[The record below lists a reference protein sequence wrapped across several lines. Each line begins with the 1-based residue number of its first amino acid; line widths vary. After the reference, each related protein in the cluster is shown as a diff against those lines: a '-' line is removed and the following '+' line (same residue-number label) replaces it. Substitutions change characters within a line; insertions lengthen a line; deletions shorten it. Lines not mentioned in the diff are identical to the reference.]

1 MKLLLNDKEIAH
13 FLYSLI
19 DHHEVCNNIVF
30 RETHTTEVVNWWISK
45 ADDKKFQKNIPK
57 HKIKFKA
64 RLIKAIEEDLRT
76 YTLEIK
82 TLLNTRKAYYRKHLR
97 THIEYFIN
105 KIGEEK
111 ILNLYKNI
119 NEDYFV
125 KSVGLHIDPT
135 ATLIRRK
142 NFNSVTE
149 DCLLRNT
156 VGNEGLLVSKIDQ
169 NQPFWFIDSGYTNF
183 IEPNKKWHRL
193 VRNHLHSNKMFD
205 APVDRLGVFRSFPQ
219 PWREGGD
226 RILVIEPGQFAA
238 GIFHVDIAKWKY
250 DVEAELRKYTDKK
263 IVFREKTNKK
273 TRANLYQ
280 HLRDED
286 YYCTVSINSNSATES
301 IWAGVPAITLDKHVS
316 NSVTRNKLADVN
328 NLYTGSLA
336 SWLAVLS
343 YSQFTYDELIDGTAV
358 EIIRKYHV

>member
-19 DHHEVCNNIVF
+19 DHHEVCNNIIF

-149 DCLLRNT
+149 DCLLTISISIKASYAKIN
-156 VGNEGLLVSKIDQ
+156 LFYLVVVVANVCS
-169 NQPFWFIDSGYTNF
+169 
-183 IEPNKKWHRL
+183 
-193 VRNHLHSNKMFD
+193 
-205 APVDRLGVFRSFPQ
+205 
-219 PWREGGD
+219 
-226 RILVIEPGQFAA
+226 ILTLIFAL
-238 GIFHVDIAKWKY
+238 F
-250 DVEAELRKYTDKK
+250 VE
-263 IVFREKTNKK
+263 I
-273 TRANLYQ
+273 
-280 HLRDED
+280 
-286 YYCTVSINSNSATES
+286 S
-301 IWAGVPAITLDKHVS
+301 
-316 NSVTRNKLADVN
+316 VN
-328 NLYTGSLA
+328 NALLCNFWRLKPT
-336 SWLAVLS
+336 
-343 YSQFTYDELIDGTAV
+343 
-358 EIIRKYHV
+358 